1 MFFLWLR
8 EKDGLQPV
16 RRVRSNDPRQVLAS
30 FRAEEGHVR
39 VREGRLF
46 SIMCRKF
53 VCDKGVK
60 NSDCYGNQR
69 MLYNVRSEKRES
81 VKCCEF
87 NKGDN
92 DPVSCV

>member
-30 FRAEEGHVR
+30 FRAEESHVG

-69 MLYNVRSEKRES
+69 MFYNVTRERL
-81 VKCCEF
+81 KCCED
-87 NKGDN
+87 NKVDK